1 MTQIKIDKGV
11 PIPAVE
17 NARGKGGRR
26 PKYPFVC
33 MEIGDSFFTNTHPKT
48 VRTAASTHYRR
59 HNKKFTTRSEN
70 GGTRV
75 WRIA

>member
-11 PIPAVE
+11 PIPPAK
-17 NARGKGGRR
+17 RGVGIR
-26 PKYPFVC
+26 KYPFPD
-33 MEIGDSFFTNTHPKT
+33 MEVGDSFFTESKQET
-48 VRTAASTHYRR
+48 VGSSVTIYARF
-59 HNKKFTTRSEN
+59 NNVKFATRSEN

>member
-11 PIPAVE
+11 PVPAS
-17 NARGKGGRR
+17 RWSGSKR
-26 PKYPFVC
+26 KYPFPD
-33 MEIGDSFFTNTHPKT
+33 MEVGDSFFTESKQET
-48 VRTAASTHYRR
+48 VGSSVASYARFN
-59 HNKKFTTRSEN
+59 NKKFTARSEN

>member
-11 PIPAVE
+11 PIPAP
-17 NARGKGGRR
+17 NFG
-26 PKYPFVC
+26 PISKYPFTELEV
-33 MEIGDSFFTNTHPKT
+33 GDSFFVKEKQT
-48 VRTAASTHYRR
+48 VMASACAGHGKR

-75 WRIA
+75 WRVA

>member
-11 PIPAVE
+11 PAPNEHWSRNRV
-17 NARGKGGRR
+17 
-26 PKYPFVC
+26 KYPFKS
-33 MEIGDSFFTNTHPKT
+33 MEVGDSFFTETSRVAVT
-48 VRTAASTHYRR
+48 SAACGYARR
-59 HNKKFTTRSEN
+59 NGVKFTTRSEN

>member
-1 MTQIKIDKGV
+1 MNQIKIDKDIPV
-11 PIPAVE
+11 PPLR
-17 NARGKGGRR
+17 RGNES
-26 PKYPFVC
+26 KYPLGSLEVG
-33 MEIGDSFFTNTHPKT
+33 ESFFVN
-48 VRTAASTHYRR
+48 ASQGKLASASVQHGKR

>member
-1 MTQIKIDKGV
+1 MNQIKIDKGV
-11 PIPAVE
+11 PVPE
-17 NARGKGGRR
+17 ESRGANG
-26 PKYPFVC
+26 KYPFGDL
-33 MEIGDSFFTNTHPKT
+33 EIGDSFFVGVKQQLLC
-48 VRTAASTHYRR
+48 AAVSGYGRR

>member
-11 PIPAVE
+11 PIPA
-17 NARGKGGRR
+17 AQWGTGKR
-26 PKYPFVC
+26 KYPFPC
-33 MEIGDSFFTNTHPKT
+33 MEIGDSFFTDTKQET
-48 VRTAASTHYRR
+48 VVSSVTTYAIFN
-59 HNKKFTTRSEN
+59 NKKFTTRSEN

>member
-11 PIPAVE
+11 PVPGE
-17 NARGKGGRR
+17 SRGANG
-26 PKYPFVC
+26 KYPFGD
-33 MEIGDSFFTNTHPKT
+33 MEVGDSFFVDIKQQSFCS
-48 VRTAASTHYRR
+48 AAAGYAKR

>member
-11 PIPAVE
+11 QIPPQKR
-17 NARGKGGRR
+17 NDYR
-26 PKYPFVC
+26 KYPFKELAV
-33 MEIGDSFFTNTHPKT
+33 GDSFFIEERYAT
-48 VRTAASTHYRR
+48 VAPSASAHGRR
-59 HNKKFTTRSEN
+59 YGKKFTTRSEN